1 MACDITAGRNDAN
14 CLDSLGGI
22 KAIYVANFAKGMF
35 ADATIPDVGSVKGQE
50 ITALTTGGYD
60 VFKYELRGTNN
71 IDEANTKDINAGTS
85 IFEGSGTITLKK
97 QDATTQ
103 AQMVLLSKGRPQII
117 AEGYDGLFRIFG
129 IKNGVDVTVNTASG
143 ADMNEF
149 NGYTLTLA
157 SKEDNLAYF
166 VAEGLIGESNAGF
179 DVQTN

>member
-1 MACDITAGRNDAN
+1 MACDITAGRNDSN

-35 ADATIPDVGSVKGQE
+35 ADSTFTGEE
-50 ITALTTGGYD
+50 ITAMGSAYLVY
-60 VFKYELRGTNN
+60 KYELRGTNN

-117 AEGYDGLFRIFG
+117 AEGYDGSLRIFG

-166 VAEGLIGESNAGF
+166 VASSLVAAGAATGF
-179 DVQTN
+179 DVQAN

>member
-1 MACDITAGRNDAN
+1 MACDITAGRNDSN

-22 KAIYVANFAKGMF
+22 KAIYVANYAKGMF
-35 ADATIPDVGSVKGQE
+35 ADATFTGEE
-50 ITALTTGGYD
+50 ITAMGASYD

-117 AEGYDGLFRIFG
+117 AEGYDGSFRIFG

-157 SKEDNLAYF
+157 SNEDNLAYF
-166 VAEGLIGESNAGF
+166 VAPLLMTDGTF
-179 DVQTN
+179 DVQAN

>member
-1 MACDITAGRNDAN
+1 MACDITAGRNDSN

-22 KAIYVANFAKGMF
+22 KAIYIANFAKGMF
-35 ADATIPDVGSVKGQE
+35 ADATFTGEE
-50 ITALTTGGYD
+50 ITSMGADYL

-85 IFEGSGTITLKK
+85 IFEASGTITLKK

-117 AEGYDGLFRIFG
+117 AEGYDGSFRIYG

-166 VAEGLIGESNAGF
+166 VAATLMTNGTF
-179 DVQTN
+179 DVQAN

>member
-1 MACDITAGRNDAN
+1 MACDITAGRNDSN

-35 ADATIPDVGSVKGQE
+35 ADATFTGEE
-50 ITALTTGGYD
+50 ITAMGSAYD

-117 AEGYDGLFRIFG
+117 AEGYDGSFRIFG

-166 VAEGLIGESNAGF
+166 VDSSLVAAGGTF
-179 DVQTN
+179 DVQAN

>member
-1 MACDITAGRNDAN
+1 MACDITAGRNDSN

-22 KAIYVANFAKGMF
+22 KAIYIANYQKGMYS
-35 ADATIPDVGSVKGQE
+35 DAVFTGEE
-50 ITALTTGGYD
+50 ITAFTTGGYD

-85 IFEGSGTITLKK
+85 IFEASGTITLKK

-117 AEGYDGLFRIFG
+117 AEGYDGTFRIFG

-166 VAEGLIGESNAGF
+166 VDSDLIGVGNAAF
-179 DVQTN
+179 DVQANS

>member
-1 MACDITAGRNDAN
+1 MACDITAGRNDSN

-35 ADATIPDVGSVKGQE
+35 ADATFTGEE
-50 ITALTTGGYD
+50 ITAMGSAYD

-85 IFEGSGTITLKK
+85 IFEASGTITLKK

-117 AEGYDGLFRIFG
+117 AEGYDGSLRIFG

-166 VAEGLIGESNAGF
+166 VTSSLVAAGAATGF
-179 DVQTN
+179 DVQAN

>member
-35 ADATIPDVGSVKGQE
+35 ADSTIPDVGSVAGQE
-50 ITALTTGGYD
+50 ITAMGTAYD

-85 IFEGSGTITLKK
+85 IFEASGTITLKK

-166 VAEGLIGESNAGF
+166 VASSLVVAGAATGF

>member
-1 MACDITAGRNDAN
+1 MACDITAGRNDSN

-22 KAIYVANFAKGMF
+22 KAIYIGNYEKGMF
-35 ADATIPDVGSVKGQE
+35 ADATFTGEE
-50 ITALTTGGYD
+50 ITAFTTGGYD
-60 VFKYELRGTNN
+60 VYKYELRGTNN

-85 IFEGSGTITLKK
+85 IFEASGTITLKK

-117 AEGYDGLFRIFG
+117 AEGYDGSFRIFG

-166 VAEGLIGESNAGF
+166 VDSDLIGTGNAAF
-179 DVQTN
+179 DVQAN

>member
-1 MACDITAGRNDAN
+1 MACDITAGRNDSN

-22 KAIYVANFAKGMF
+22 KAIYIANYAKGMF
-35 ADATIPDVGSVKGQE
+35 ADATFTGEE
-50 ITALTTGGYD
+50 ITSFTTGGYG

-85 IFEGSGTITLKK
+85 IFEASGTITLKK

-117 AEGYDGLFRIFG
+117 AEGYDGSFRIFG

-166 VAEGLIGESNAGF
+166 VDSSLIGAGNAAF

>member
-1 MACDITAGRNDAN
+1 MACDITAGRNDSN

-22 KAIYVANFAKGMF
+22 KAIYVANYAKGMF
-35 ADATIPDVGSVKGQE
+35 ADATFTGEE
-50 ITALTTGGYD
+50 ITAMGTSYD

-103 AQMVLLSKGRPQII
+103 AQMILLSKGRPQII
-117 AEGYDGLFRIFG
+117 AEGYDGSFRIFG

-166 VAEGLIGESNAGF
+166 VAPLLMTDGTF
-179 DVQTN
+179 DVQAN

>member
-35 ADATIPDVGSVKGQE
+35 ADATLTGEE
-50 ITALTTGGYD
+50 ITAMGSTYD

-85 IFEGSGTITLKK
+85 IFEASGTITLKK

-103 AQMVLLSKGRPQII
+103 AQMVLLSKGSPQII
-117 AEGYDGLFRIFG
+117 AEGYDGSLRIFG

-166 VAEGLIGESNAGF
+166 VASSLVGSGDAF
-179 DVQTN
+179 DVQAN

>member
-1 MACDITAGRNDAN
+1 MACDITAGRDDSN

-35 ADATIPDVGSVKGQE
+35 ADATFTGEE
-50 ITALTTGGYD
+50 ITAMGSTYD

-117 AEGYDGLFRIFG
+117 AEGYDGSFRIFG

-166 VAEGLIGESNAGF
+166 VTDSLVGAGDAF
-179 DVQTN
+179 DVQAN

>member
-1 MACDITAGRNDAN
+1 MACDITAGRNDSN
-14 CLDSLGGI
+14 CLNSLGGI
-22 KAIYVANFAKGMF
+22 KAIYVANYAKGMF
-35 ADATIPDVGSVKGQE
+35 ADATFTGEE
-50 ITALTTGGYD
+50 ITAMGSAYD

-117 AEGYDGLFRIFG
+117 AEGYNGSFRIFG

-166 VAEGLIGESNAGF
+166 VDSDLIGTGNAAF
-179 DVQTN
+179 DVQAN

>member
-1 MACDITAGRNDAN
+1 MACDITAGRNDSN

-35 ADATIPDVGSVKGQE
+35 ADATFTGEE
-50 ITALTTGGYD
+50 ITAMGSAYD
-60 VFKYELRGTNN
+60 VYKYELRGTNN

-117 AEGYDGLFRIFG
+117 AEGYDGSLRIFG

-166 VAEGLIGESNAGF
+166 VTSSLVAAGAATGF
-179 DVQTN
+179 DVQAN

>member
-1 MACDITAGRNDAN
+1 MACDITAGRNDSN

-35 ADATIPDVGSVKGQE
+35 ADSTFTGEE
-50 ITALTTGGYD
+50 ITAMGSAYD
-60 VFKYELRGTNN
+60 VYKYELRGTNN

-103 AQMVLLSKGRPQII
+103 AQMILLSKGRPQII
-117 AEGYDGLFRIFG
+117 AEGYDGSLRIFG

-166 VAEGLIGESNAGF
+166 VASSLVAVGAATGF
-179 DVQTN
+179 DVQAN

>member
-1 MACDITAGRNDAN
+1 MACDITAGRNDSN

-35 ADATIPDVGSVKGQE
+35 ADATFTGEE
-50 ITALTTGGYD
+50 ITAMGSAYD

-85 IFEGSGTITLKK
+85 IFEASGTITLKK

-117 AEGYDGLFRIFG
+117 AEGYDGSLRIFG

-166 VAEGLIGESNAGF
+166 VASRIGCRK
-179 DVQTN
+179 

>member
-1 MACDITAGRNDAN
+1 MACDITAGRNDSN

-35 ADATIPDVGSVKGQE
+35 ADATFTGEE
-50 ITALTTGGYD
+50 ITAMGADYD

-85 IFEGSGTITLKK
+85 IFEASGTITLKK

-117 AEGYDGLFRIFG
+117 AEGYDGSFRIYG

-166 VAEGLIGESNAGF
+166 VTSSLVVAGGTF
-179 DVQTN
+179 DVQAN

>member
-1 MACDITAGRNDAN
+1 MACDITAGRNDSN

-35 ADATIPDVGSVKGQE
+35 ADATFTGEE
-50 ITALTTGGYD
+50 ITAMGSAYD

-71 IDEANTKDINAGTS
+71 IDEANSKDINAGTS
-85 IFEGSGTITLKK
+85 IFEASGTITLKK

-117 AEGYDGLFRIFG
+117 AEGYDGSLRIFG

-166 VAEGLIGESNAGF
+166 VAAGLVAENAATGF
-179 DVQTN
+179 DVQAN

>member
-1 MACDITAGRNDAN
+1 MACDITAGRNDSN

-35 ADATIPDVGSVKGQE
+35 ADATFTGEE
-50 ITALTTGGYD
+50 ITAMGSAYD

-85 IFEGSGTITLKK
+85 IFEASGTITLKK

-117 AEGYDGLFRIFG
+117 AEGYDGSLRIFG

-166 VAEGLIGESNAGF
+166 VTSSLVVAGGAF
-179 DVQTN
+179 DVQAN

>member
-1 MACDITAGRNDAN
+1 MACDITAGRNDSN

-22 KAIYVANFAKGMF
+22 KAIYVANYAKGMF
-35 ADATIPDVGSVKGQE
+35 ADATFTGEE
-50 ITALTTGGYD
+50 ITAMGSSYD

-117 AEGYDGLFRIFG
+117 AEGYDGSFRIFG

-166 VAEGLIGESNAGF
+166 VDSSLIGAGNAAF
-179 DVQTN
+179 DVQAN

>member
-1 MACDITAGRNDAN
+1 MACDITAGRNDSN

-35 ADATIPDVGSVKGQE
+35 ADATFTGEE
-50 ITALTTGGYD
+50 ITAMGSAYD

-85 IFEGSGTITLKK
+85 IFEASGTITLKK

-117 AEGYDGLFRIFG
+117 AEGYDGSLRIFG

-166 VAEGLIGESNAGF
+166 VAAGLIQAGATTGF
-179 DVQTN
+179 DVQAN

>member
-1 MACDITAGRNDAN
+1 MACDITAGRDDSN

-35 ADATIPDVGSVKGQE
+35 ADATFTGEE
-50 ITALTTGGYD
+50 ITAMGSAYD
-60 VFKYELRGTNN
+60 VYKYELRGTNN

-117 AEGYDGLFRIFG
+117 AEGYDGSFRIFG

-149 NGYTLTLA
+149 SGYTLTLA

-166 VAEGLIGESNAGF
+166 VTSSLVAAGAATGF
-179 DVQTN
+179 DVQAN

>member
-1 MACDITAGRNDAN
+1 MACDITAGRNDSN

-35 ADATIPDVGSVKGQE
+35 ADATFTGEE
-50 ITALTTGGYD
+50 ITAMGSAYD

-85 IFEGSGTITLKK
+85 IFEASGTITLKK

-117 AEGYDGLFRIFG
+117 AEGYDGLFRLFG
-129 IKNGVDVTVNTASG
+129 LKNGVDVTVNTASG

-166 VAEGLIGESNAGF
+166 VASSLISEGNTAF
-179 DVQTN
+179 DVQAN

>member
-1 MACDITAGRNDAN
+1 MACDITAGRNDSN

-22 KAIYVANFAKGMF
+22 KAIYIANYAKGMF
-35 ADATIPDVGSVKGQE
+35 ADATFTGEE
-50 ITALTTGGYD
+50 ITAMGSSYD

-71 IDEANTKDINAGTS
+71 IDEVNTKDINAGTS
-85 IFEGSGTITLKK
+85 IFEASGTITLKK

-117 AEGYDGLFRIFG
+117 AEGYDGTFRIFG
-129 IKNGVDVTVNTASG
+129 IKNGVNVTVNTASG
-143 ADMNEF
+143 ADINEF

-166 VAEGLIGESNAGF
+166 VDSSLIGAGNAAF
-179 DVQTN
+179 DVQANS

>member
-1 MACDITAGRNDAN
+1 MACDITAGRNDSN

-22 KAIYVANFAKGMF
+22 KAIYILNFDKGLYD
-35 ADATIPDVGSVKGQE
+35 DASSGWGGSAQQE
-50 ITALTTGGYD
+50 ITTLNDTYD

-157 SKEDNLAYF
+157 SKEDSLALF
-166 VAEGLIGESNAGF
+166 VAASLVATNGNFE
-179 DVQTN
+179 VQPN

>member
-1 MACDITAGRNDAN
+1 MACDITAGRNDSN

-22 KAIYVANFAKGMF
+22 KAIYVGNYEKGMYS
-35 ADATIPDVGSVKGQE
+35 DAVFTGEE
-50 ITALTTGGYD
+50 ITSFTTGGYD

-117 AEGYDGLFRIFG
+117 AEGYDGSFRIFG

-166 VAEGLIGESNAGF
+166 VDSDLIGTGNDAF
-179 DVQTN
+179 DVQANS

>member
-1 MACDITAGRNDAN
+1 MACDITAGRNDSN

-35 ADATIPDVGSVKGQE
+35 ADATFTGEE
-50 ITALTTGGYD
+50 ITAMGSAYD

-85 IFEGSGTITLKK
+85 IFEASGTITLKK

-117 AEGYDGLFRIFG
+117 AEGYDGSLRIFG

-166 VAEGLIGESNAGF
+166 VTSGLVAENNATGF
-179 DVQTN
+179 DVQAN

>member
-1 MACDITAGRNDAN
+1 MACDITAGRNDSN

-22 KAIYVANFAKGMF
+22 KAIYVANYAKGMF
-35 ADATIPDVGSVKGQE
+35 ADATFTGEE
-50 ITALTTGGYD
+50 ITAMGSAYD

-117 AEGYDGLFRIFG
+117 AEGYDGSFRIFG

-166 VAEGLIGESNAGF
+166 VDSSLIGAGNAAF
-179 DVQTN
+179 DVQAN

>member
-1 MACDITAGRNDAN
+1 MACDITAGRDDSN

-22 KAIYVANFAKGMF
+22 KAIYILNFAKGLYD
-35 ADATIPDVGSVKGQE
+35 DASSGWTTAFNQE
-50 ITALTTGGYD
+50 ITALNNTYD

-103 AQMVLLSKGRPQII
+103 GQMGLLSKGRPQII

-166 VAEGLIGESNAGF
+166 VASSLISVGNTAF
-179 DVQTN
+179 DVQAN

>member
-1 MACDITAGRNDAN
+1 MACDITAGRNDSN
-14 CLDSLGGI
+14 CLDGLGGI

-35 ADATIPDVGSVKGQE
+35 ADSTFTGEE
-50 ITALTTGGYD
+50 ITAMGSAYD

-117 AEGYDGLFRIFG
+117 AEGYDGSLRIFG

-166 VAEGLIGESNAGF
+166 VTSSLVAAGAATGF
-179 DVQTN
+179 DVQAN

>member
-1 MACDITAGRNDAN
+1 MACDITAGRNDSN

-22 KAIYVANFAKGMF
+22 KAIYILNFAKGLF
-35 ADATIPDVGSVKGQE
+35 EDATSSWDIDQSQSIVGLNNS
-50 ITALTTGGYD
+50 YD

-85 IFEGSGTITLKK
+85 IFEASGTITLKK

-117 AEGYDGLFRIFG
+117 AEGYDGSLRIFG
-129 IKNGVDVTVNTASG
+129 LKNGVDVTVNTASG

-157 SKEDNLAYF
+157 SKEENLAYF
-166 VAEGLIGESNAGF
+166 VASALVGVGVTTGF
-179 DVQTN
+179 DVQAN